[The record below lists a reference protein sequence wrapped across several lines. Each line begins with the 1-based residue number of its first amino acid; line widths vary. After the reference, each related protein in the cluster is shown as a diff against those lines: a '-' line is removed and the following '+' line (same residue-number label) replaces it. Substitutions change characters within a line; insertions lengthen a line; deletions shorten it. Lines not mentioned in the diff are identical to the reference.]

1 MEEVVDAIDHVS
13 GMAPANMA
21 ANEEEAVK
29 DYLSTSASSI
39 HITVHLSIFSRCDH
53 AISSKSS
60 TFCINEDSLES
71 FCTNE
76 APKNFCIDLFPFQYS
91 PCRMCNLS

>member
-39 HITVHLSIFSRCDH
+39 HIAVHLSIFSRCVTQLIVRVPRFVLMRTAWKAFVPTKH
-53 AISSKSS
+53 QKKIV
-60 TFCINEDSLES
+60 
-71 FCTNE
+71 
-76 APKNFCIDLFPFQYS
+76 
-91 PCRMCNLS
+91 